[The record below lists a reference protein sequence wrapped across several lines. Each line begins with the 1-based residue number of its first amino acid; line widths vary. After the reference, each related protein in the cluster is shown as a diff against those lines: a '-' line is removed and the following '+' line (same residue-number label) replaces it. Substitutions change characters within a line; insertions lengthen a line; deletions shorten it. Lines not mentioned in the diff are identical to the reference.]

1 MDKAIGYAESRSWL
15 LGVILSIL
23 LIPVS
28 AYAQNQ
34 RTVTGTV
41 MDESGEPLIGASVKV
56 VGEPIGAATDL
67 DGRYTL
73 KVPAAATQLTFSYVG
88 YENLTVH
95 ITSNVIDVT
104 LKPNNEV
111 LDEVVVIGYGTQKKN
126 DMTGSVSTISEKD
139 FNKGVISS
147 PEELINGKIAGVT
160 ITNSGG
166 SPNGGS
172 TIRVRGGAS
181 LNASNDPL
189 IVLDGVPLEVG
200 GGVEGA
206 GNFLS
211 LINPNDIESM
221 SILKDASSTA
231 IYGSRAS
238 NGVII
243 ITTKKGSGDGIKVS
257 FQTTNSISTKTKT
270 AEHLEV
276 DEFRDVI
283 SRFGTA
289 DQAALLGNSN
299 TDWYDEIFRTAF
311 GTDNSLS
318 ISGRAAKWLPFRV
331 ALGATYQDGILRTDN
346 NNRYTANIN
355 LNPTFLDDHLRV
367 NLSGKGTYAKSRTAN
382 SGAIWNAGSYDPTQ
396 PVYGILDADGNQVL
410 TPGGEPLFGGF
421 HEVVDNVYN
430 PAQGAIAN
438 PVAMLEQYHNN
449 SKVWRFV
456 GNVDID
462 YRLHPLPELRFHVT
476 GGLDLSHG
484 KRTVWMPQN
493 SFDNYTSGGYSYTQ
507 GPQKNTN
514 RLLTAYA
521 NYNKTFDAIKSSVD
535 VTAGYDYQYWRNDY
549 PAYDTFNEAGDIT
562 NSSQP
567 YDERHTL
574 VSYYGRLNYGYDSRY
589 LLTVTFRRDGSSRF
603 SKENRWGT
611 FPSVAIAWH
620 ASGESFFEG
629 ISHIMNNLKLRA
641 S

>member
-73 KVPAAATQLTFSYVG
+73 KVPAAAKQLTFSYVG

-456 GNVDID
+456 G
-462 YRLHPLPELRFHVT
+462 
-476 GGLDLSHG
+476 
-484 KRTVWMPQN
+484 
-493 SFDNYTSGGYSYTQ
+493 
-507 GPQKNTN
+507 
-514 RLLTAYA
+514 
-521 NYNKTFDAIKSSVD
+521 KS
-535 VTAGYDYQYWRNDY
+535 T
-549 PAYDTFNEAGDIT
+549 
-562 NSSQP
+562 
-567 YDERHTL
+567 
-574 VSYYGRLNYGYDSRY
+574 
-589 LLTVTFRRDGSSRF
+589 
-603 SKENRWGT
+603 
-611 FPSVAIAWH
+611 
-620 ASGESFFEG
+620 
-629 ISHIMNNLKLRA
+629 
-641 S
+641 